1 MRALDLLSL
10 VAPVVV
16 LAFVVLARWA
26 RQQGARRLPPG
37 WVRFALGAGGA
48 WWLAGRLAGSPTGL
62 ELPLV
67 GVWCAGVLA
76 HGAVQALALRPLLAR
91 ERVHPAFLG
100 LAFLV
105 FVSLLP
111 WTAQTRPPDGDEP
124 YYLLLTHSLVQDGDA
139 DLADDYQAGE
149 GRRFLNRPLVPQPGD
164 PTGPNGEIYS
174 RHNLLLPFLLAL
186 PYAVAGKAGALVMM
200 VLLAALL
207 AWRTLALARALYP
220 EHPGGA
226 LLAFGMLVLGS
237 PLLLYSGQVWVEV
250 PAALALVVALERL
263 FGGVRGA
270 TGGRV
275 LPHVPLALA
284 VAALPLLKLRFT
296 LVAIPLVLLAVWR
309 LRGALDRRVIRL
321 VMGLALAAG
330 LGLLVYNQIAYGNPL
345 KIHAWQE
352 LDLAR
357 FGPGRYVQGFFGLFF
372 DAAFGLFG
380 AAPLWLLLV
389 PALVLAWRRGDR
401 CLGLVVLI
409 AAPYLLIAAPRDEWY
424 GGWSPPFRYGM
435 VFLPLL
441 AVLLVP
447 LLSLRR
453 RAPLARTLMV
463 VLAAATVAVLTLCT
477 VVPGWAYNL
486 AHGRTHLTDHL
497 AMTTGLD
504 VARFFPSYVR
514 PRTAS
519 WVWPPVAAVVATLAF
534 RRSRR
539 RGGSPLVTGSLIL
552 LTAAAAL
559 PLAAARRPTRTVE
572 LEDPWIEHRG
582 GHLYPELWTVSRVG
596 YRGGWVLRPGESLA
610 VPVVA
615 GGSRLT
621 LEIELQFVRNNPDPL
636 TLEVL
641 AGDEVI
647 ERWTAQDPESWQHLR
662 FAERDW
668 TPGCRLGLRVVG
680 ASRGGPQNG
689 VLIDRL
695 EIRWP

>member
-1 MRALDLLSL
+1 MRALDVLALA
-10 VAPVVV
+10 APVVV

-48 WWLAGRLAGSPTGL
+48 WWLAGRLAEAPTGL

-67 GVWCAGVLA
+67 GLWCAGVLA

-91 ERVHPAFLG
+91 SRVHPAFLG
-100 LAFLV
+100 LALLV

-111 WTAQTRPPDGDEP
+111 WTANTRPPDGDEP

-174 RHNLLLPFLLAL
+174 RHNLLLPLLLAL
-186 PYAVAGKAGALVMM
+186 PYAVVGKAGALVMM
-200 VLLAALL
+200 AFLAALL

-263 FGGVRGA
+263 LPPLRLA
-270 TGGRV
+270 GRV
-275 LPHVPLALA
+275 LTLVPLVLAL
-284 VAALPLLKLRFT
+284 AALPLLKLRFT
-296 LVAIPLVLLAVWR
+296 LVAIPLVLLAAWR
-309 LRGALDRRVIRL
+309 LRDALDRRVIRL
-321 VMGLALAAG
+321 VLGLLIAAG

-389 PALVLAWRRGDR
+389 PALVLAWRRRDPF
-401 CLGLVVLI
+401 LGLVVLI
-409 AAPYLLIAAPRDEWY
+409 AAPYLLLAAPRDEWY

-463 VLAAATVAVLTLCT
+463 VLAAATLAVLTLCT

-497 AMTTGLD
+497 AMSTGLD
-504 VARFFPSYVR
+504 VARFLPSYVR

-519 WVWPPVAAVVATLAF
+519 WVWPPAAALVAAWAF

-539 RGGSPLVTGSLIL
+539 RGGRPLVAGTLIL

-559 PLAAARRPTRTVE
+559 RLAAARWPTRTVE

-596 YRGGWVLRPGESLA
+596 YRGGWVLRPGESLV

-621 LEIELQFVRNNPDPL
+621 LELELQFVRNNPDPL
-636 TLEVL
+636 TLEILV
-641 AGDEVI
+641 GDQVI
-647 ERWTAQDPESWQHLR
+647 ERWPAEEPESWQRLR

-668 TPGCRLGLRVVG
+668 TPGSRLELRVVG
-680 ASRGGPQNG
+680 ASRGGQQNG